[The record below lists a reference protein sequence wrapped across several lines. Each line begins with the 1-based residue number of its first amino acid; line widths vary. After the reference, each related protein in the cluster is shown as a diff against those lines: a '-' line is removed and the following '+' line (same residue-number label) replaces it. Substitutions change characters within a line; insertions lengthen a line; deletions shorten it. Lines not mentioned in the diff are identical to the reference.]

1 MRVMT
6 REQHIKRIRQI
17 AFELEKADHGMGMPR
32 DYQRVQELREA
43 LKAALKE
50 AELDMILAEFKS

>member
-1 MRVMT
+1 MT
-6 REQHIKRIRQI
+6 REQHIKRIRQL

>member
-1 MRVMT
+1 MT

-32 DYQRVQELREA
+32 DYLRVLELREA
-43 LKAALKE
+43 LEAAMKD
-50 AELDMILAEFKS
+50 AELDMILAEFK

>member
-1 MRVMT
+1 MT
-6 REQHIKRIRQI
+6 REQHIKRIRQL

-32 DYQRVQELREA
+32 DHQRVLELREA
-43 LKAALKE
+43 LKAAMKE